1 MTEKFESVF
10 YHHGDRLLTEIRHR
24 IISQPLFYSSERLS
38 EMQRVYNLLIQV
50 CEGYV
55 RDYLSEYSDVIPI
68 KPHELDIVRRYADRP
83 YRVGSI
89 RPDFLLDS
97 QGEMR
102 ICEINARFALSGF
115 IYGAFLELER
125 ASLLGDDSMVRRS
138 AETGWRILDRLEKEF
153 GGEEGLVIL
162 RGSNRE
168 LDSPWL
174 RDLLKDLG
182 KPVHYISSDDSAARI
197 ELLEKFPILIDFNQ
211 TDLERLNDRV
221 IETLIRRPH
230 LNDLRTML
238 LVHDKRFFTLL
249 SDPGF
254 TRRYLASDEEA
265 AFLSSRFIKTF
276 TSRCHPDVWGEA
288 VKDRTSWILKE
299 ALLGKGE
306 GIVIGKDTDPEEWRR
321 SLTGSGRDTRILQP
335 FLTQTK
341 FDFPRGGRLQQHVVG
356 SFFGISDCFM
366 GTNLV
371 RCSADK
377 IINFSSGSGDFAVSV
392 VVDKEK
398 IPADGACWL

>member
-1 MTEKFESVF
+1 MTENFEAVF
-10 YHHGDRLLTEIRHR
+10 RRHGDRLLAAIRHR
-24 IISQPLFYSSERLS
+24 IISQPLFYSSDRLR
-38 EMQRVYNLLIQV
+38 EMERVYKLLIRV

-55 RDYLSEYSDVIPI
+55 RDYLRDYADIIPI
-68 KPHELDIVRRYADRP
+68 LPHERDIVRRYAERP

-89 RPDFLLDS
+89 RPDFLLD
-97 QGEMR
+97 GEGRMR

-115 IYGAFLELER
+115 IYGVFLEMER
-125 ASLLGDDSMVRRS
+125 AAMLDDALWLRRA
-138 AETGWRILDRLEKEF
+138 AENGWRILEGLAAEF

-174 RDLLKDLG
+174 RDLLQDLG
-182 KPVHYISSDDSAARI
+182 KPVFYISSEESADHLPI
-197 ELLEKFPILIDFNQ
+197 LERYPILIDFNQ
-211 TDLERLNDRV
+211 TDLGRLDERVLDV
-221 IETLIRRPH
+221 LIRRPH

-238 LVHDKRFFTLL
+238 LVHDKRFFSLL
-249 SDPGF
+249 SDSRF
-254 TRRYLASDEEA
+254 TRRYLASDDDAEYI
-265 AFLSSRFIKTF
+265 SNRFIKTF
-276 TSRCHPDVWGEA
+276 TSRGNPEIWSEA
-288 VKDRTSWILKE
+288 VKDKTPWILKE

-306 GIVIGKDTDPEEWRR
+306 GIVIGKDAAPDDWQRY
-321 SLTGSGRDTRILQP
+321 LTGSGRETRILQP

-356 SFFGISDCFM
+356 SFFGISDRFM

-392 VVDKEK
+392 VMDRDQ
-398 IPADGACWL
+398 IASDAARWL